1 MDWILLVAVALI
13 AIMLTVGIVFW
24 LMFRP
29 RELLQTVREL
39 SQQVRDLTTE
49 LRVVEEREAKNR
61 RELEA
66 EAAANRGEIRQLE
79 TRIYDAVRLI
89 SRLLE
94 GVSELT
100 KQIEDAGGIPNWE
113 VPTDAKLLLEQKP
126 LTRQPSPE
134 QKLTHLFGSKFSE
147 DELRSVSLDIGV
159 DYENLP
165 GSMKEARAQSLV
177 RWAAYRSLLDE
188 LATIGKQHRPSEDWS
203 I

>member
-13 AIMLTVGIVFW
+13 AIMLTVGVVFW

-29 RELLQTVREL
+29 RELLHTVQMLTKQVREL
-39 SQQVRDLTTE
+39 STSLRD
-49 LRVVEEREAKNR
+49 VEEREASNR
-61 RELEA
+61 RKLEA

-100 KQIEDAGGIPNWE
+100 KQIEDSGGVPNWE
-113 VPTDAKLLLEQKP
+113 VPTDAKLLLEQRP
-126 LTRQPSPE
+126 LARQPSPE

-147 DELRSVSLDIGV
+147 DELRSVCLDIGV

-177 RWAAYRSLLDE
+177 RWAASRALLDE
-188 LATIGKQHRPSEDWS
+188 LARIGKEKRPLDDWS